1 MPKLS
6 GRKKSL
12 APHIF
17 PLLFLLAAVYLM
29 WQYSFR
35 TPFGEET
42 CPPIPETYDIIVI
55 GGGPEGILSALA
67 AAGENTDVLYID
79 ISKPEAGGKTVYL
92 PVFWAAG
99 TPAQEEREINY
110 PPELMAREIYNRGG
124 ETGNYSQIL
133 SFCLASAEALNWLET
148 LVGAAYPVP
157 DPAKPGLHYDGEL
170 SPTAVFCSTEAL
182 LPQFVC
188 KRSRSLQPLRLLEE
202 NGKVKGVVVK
212 NERGNEEEVL
222 SRAVILADGGY
233 GSNPEMLQNIA
244 GKKGVLA
251 RPEGGHEGEGLRLA
265 LAAGART
272 AALES
277 VFLSPFLLSTGEKI
291 TLTEEEASDLL
302 FFNKNGEVVEK
313 EAGLE
318 ELLAANHGISFLV
331 AGNNGTF
338 PSGIPCA
345 RVEDLNLL
353 SLVLKTEAET
363 LAPAVEELQ
372 PPYRVAVVGLLA
384 LTPGGLAVDE
394 KYCVKGEKETIKGLY
409 AAGEITGG
417 LHGGTAQPELFWAE
431 CIVSSYLAGK
441 NAAAWA
447 RR

>member
-1 MPKLS
+1 M
-6 GRKKSL
+6 
-12 APHIF
+12 
-17 PLLFLLAAVYLM
+17 
-29 WQYSFR
+29 
-35 TPFGEET
+35 
-42 CPPIPETYDIIVI
+42 
-55 GGGPEGILSALA
+55 
-67 AAGENTDVLYID
+67 LYID

-92 PVFWAAG
+92 PVSGQPVPEPGGAG
-99 TPAQEEREINY
+99 LIILRNLWP
-110 PPELMAREIYNRGG
+110 EIYNRGG

-291 TLTEEEASDLL
+291 TLTEEEASDKL
-302 FFNKNGEVVEK
+302 FNKTAKWWKKRPGWK
-313 EAGLE
+313 SCWRQIRHL
-318 ELLAANHGISFLV
+318 ISV
-331 AGNNGTF
+331 AGNNDTF
-338 PSGIPCA
+338 PSRIP
-345 RVEDLNLL
+345 
-353 SLVLKTEAET
+353 
-363 LAPAVEELQ
+363 
-372 PPYRVAVVGLLA
+372 A
-384 LTPGGLAVDE
+384 LG
-394 KYCVKGEKETIKGLY
+394 
-409 AAGEITGG
+409 
-417 LHGGTAQPELFWAE
+417 
-431 CIVSSYLAGK
+431 
-441 NAAAWA
+441 
-447 RR
+447 